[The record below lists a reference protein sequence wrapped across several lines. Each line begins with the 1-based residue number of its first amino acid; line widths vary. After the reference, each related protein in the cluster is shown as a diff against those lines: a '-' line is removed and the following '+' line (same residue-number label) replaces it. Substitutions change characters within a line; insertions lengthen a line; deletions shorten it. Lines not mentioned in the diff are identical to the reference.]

1 MTVERNSNIKYTS
14 PAIHGQKGKGQQT
27 LPPLPNTLPSQ
38 VQVKLSDYA
47 PLENPEKALALAMR
61 LKEIQE
67 RGDEVL
73 VITQNEKLEELN
85 RMRETT
91 MDREQAE
98 WAIAAPLVIPEIDE
112 LERRLAGVANEDVD
126 GKRAV
131 IREWIR
137 GLHGAGSLKP
147 LDEKGQP
154 RRRYINEVAAE
165 VAIVQE
171 WVTQLDKILDPL
183 AGETIHISG
192 AARDY
197 NLISRVIVGWKQS
210 GLLKEHGTDK
220 NRVLIDAKAVA
231 LAATISRRFGLA
243 GGSKAVTYAMR
254 FYNSLKPN

>member
-67 RGDEVL
+67 RGEEVL
-73 VITQNEKLEELN
+73 LITRNEELEELN

-91 MDREQAE
+91 TDREQEE

-112 LERRLAGVANEDVD
+112 LERRLAGASEDDVD
-126 GKRAV
+126 GKRVV

-137 GLHGAGSLKP
+137 GLHGTGSLKP
-147 LDEKGQP
+147 LDEKGRT

-165 VAIVQE
+165 EIAVCM
-171 WVTQLDKILDPL
+171 WVDRLTIAFESL
-183 AGETIHISG
+183 AGNTIHISQ
-192 AARDY
+192 AERDY
-197 NLISRVIVGWKQS
+197 NIANPIISNWKRQ
-210 GLLKEHGTDK
+210 GFLQEVEREK
-220 NRVLIDAKAVA
+220 NRIHISDKAIA
-231 LAATISRRFGLA
+231 IAATINKRFGRPGTNLI
-243 GGSKAVTYAMR
+243 KAAMTH
-254 FYNSLKPN
+254 YNSLN